1 VGAEVLIWWRFG
13 AIPARGG
20 DDVDVV
26 GDFACGVIRSDD
38 GGGRS
43 DEGGNRGGS
52 EGSWRR

>member
-1 VGAEVLIWWRFG
+1 LIWWRFG